1 MYIFELKIKKKCGGK
16 LGWAGGG
23 GEMWENNFVYT
34 CIGVGVVNP
43 AARKQFSCW
52 GVIPGKSWNLWN
64 GSGTRDNPSL

>member
-1 MYIFELKIKKKCGGK
+1 MSILDKCNLKKNSGGK
-16 LGWAGGG
+16 P
-23 GEMWENNFVYT
+23 GEGNVETNFVCT

-43 AARKQFSCW
+43 ASRKQLSCW